1 MREPILY
8 IMVGCSGSG
17 KSTIAEAICRIHK
30 DTYLVSPDNFRKLLC
45 NDVNCQSKNKQV
57 FDRAYAAMNHHLREG
72 SNVVFDATN
81 VSAVGRHKLITK
93 VEIDCEIKFIYVK
106 VDLRVALDR
115 VKSRTNGQEV
125 PEDVVISQYERLRYS
140 EKYLLSCPFDVIV
153 IKNNKEID
161 VKTIDKLL
169 FV

>member
-1 MREPILY
+1 MREPVLY

-17 KSTIAEAICRIHK
+17 KSTIAEAICRTYK

-57 FDRAYAAMNHHLREG
+57 FDRAYLTMNYFLKLG
-72 SNVVFDATN
+72 CNVVFDATN
-81 VSAVGRHKLITK
+81 VSAIGRNKLIKK

-115 VKSRTNGQEV
+115 VKSRTNGQVV
-125 PEDVVISQYERLRYS
+125 PEDVVISQYEKLQYS
-140 EKYLLSCPFDVIV
+140 EKYLLNCPFDVIV

-169 FV
+169 FT